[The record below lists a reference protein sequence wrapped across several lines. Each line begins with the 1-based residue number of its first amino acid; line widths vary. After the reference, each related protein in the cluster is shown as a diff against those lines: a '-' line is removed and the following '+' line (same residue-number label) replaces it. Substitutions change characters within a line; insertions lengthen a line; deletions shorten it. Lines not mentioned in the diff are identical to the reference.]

1 MIDCKDEDHINGV
14 EEIDD
19 NPTFQLIN
27 GVEDLDLEDNPNF
40 QHINGVEEIDD
51 KLRKLFVGGLSEHT
65 TEETSKD
72 YFSQYG
78 EVENINILRYD
89 DGKSRKFGFVTYA
102 NNDAAKNCLTE
113 KKQKNHRLDEKEI
126 EVKRAMPRGNKDK
139 NASLKTHKIFVGG
152 LDTDVDEETIKSYF
166 EETFGATVTKVDFIK
181 EKKQEGKEQ
190 KRRRFCF
197 LTLDDTDLVDELCI
211 RHFHEVAGTRVEV
224 KKAEPKGSRQR
235 YYGGYYDYGYGPY
248 NDYHGGYGGGYG
260 GGPDY
265 YNGGYG
271 YGYGPGYGYGGYQ
284 DYPPQYYNG
293 SGGRGGNTR
302 VGNSRPRTNNPGR
315 GGPQQPRKGSN
326 Y

>member
-1 MIDCKDEDHINGV
+1 MIDSKDV
-14 EEIDD
+14 EH
-19 NPTFQLIN
+19 T
-27 GVEDLDLEDNPNF
+27 
-40 QHINGVEEIDD
+40 NGVEEIDD
-51 KLRKLFVGGLSEHT
+51 KLRKLFVGGLSEDT
-65 TEETSKD
+65 TEDSSKE
-72 YFSQYG
+72 YFSKFG

-102 NNDAAKNCLTE
+102 SDDAAKSCLEE
-113 KKQKNHRLDEKEI
+113 KKMKSHKLDEKDI
-126 EVKRAMPRGNKDK
+126 EVKRAMPRGNKDR

-152 LDTDVDEETIKSYF
+152 LDTDVDEDTIKSYF
-166 EETFGATVTKVDFIK
+166 EDTFGATVTKVDFIK

-248 NDYHGGYGGGYG
+248 GGGQDYGNYYHGGPDYYGGGGGYGGYGYGPQNGGGYGYGGGY
-260 GGPDY
+260 
-265 YNGGYG
+265 
-271 YGYGPGYGYGGYQ
+271 
-284 DYPPQYYNG
+284 DYPPNNHYNNNYN
-293 SGGRGGNTR
+293 R
-302 VGNSRPRTNNPGR
+302 GNSRGGSRRNNSR
-315 GGPQQPRKGSN
+315 GGGGGGDRGLPQGGAPQQPRKTSN

>member
-1 MIDCKDEDHINGV
+1 MIDSKDV
-14 EEIDD
+14 E
-19 NPTFQLIN
+19 
-27 GVEDLDLEDNPNF
+27 
-40 QHINGVEEIDD
+40 HSNGVEEIDD
-51 KLRKLFVGGLSEHT
+51 KLRKLFVGGLSEDT
-65 TEETSKD
+65 TEDSSKA
-72 YFSQYG
+72 YFSKFG

-89 DGKSRKFGFVTYA
+89 DGKSRKFGFVTYV
-102 NNDAAKNCLTE
+102 NDDAAKNCLEE
-113 KKQKNHRLDEKEI
+113 KKMKSHKLDDKDI
-126 EVKRAMPRGNKDK
+126 EVKRAMPRGNKDR

-166 EETFGATVTKVDFIK
+166 EDTFGATVTKVDFIK

-248 NDYHGGYGGGYG
+248 GGGHDYG
-260 GGPDY
+260 NYYHSPDY

-271 YGYGPGYGYGGYQ
+271 GYGYGPNNGYGYGGGCY
-284 DYPPQYYNG
+284 DYPPNHHYNNYQ
-293 SGGRGGNTR
+293 R
-302 VGNSRPRTNNPGR
+302 GNSRGSSRRNNNR
-315 GGPQQPRKGSN
+315 GGSGDRGMPQGGAPQQPRKTSN

>member
-1 MIDCKDEDHINGV
+1 MIDCKDAE
-14 EEIDD
+14 
-19 NPTFQLIN
+19 
-27 GVEDLDLEDNPNF
+27 
-40 QHINGVEEIDD
+40 HINGVEEIDD
-51 KLRKLFVGGLSEHT
+51 KLRKLFVGGLSENT
-65 TEETSKD
+65 TEESSKE
-72 YFSQYG
+72 YFTQYG
-78 EVENINILRYD
+78 VVENINILRYD
-89 DGKSRKFGFVTYA
+89 DGKSRKFGFVTYSS
-102 NNDAAKNCLTE
+102 NEAAKDCLSE
-113 KKQKNHRLDEKEI
+113 KKIRNHKLDDKEI

-166 EETFGATVTKVDFIK
+166 EDNYGATVTKVDFIK

-248 NDYHGGYGGGYG
+248 NDYHGYYN
-260 GGPDY
+260 GPDY
-265 YNGGYG
+265 YNGSYG
-271 YGYGPGYGYGGYQ
+271 YGYGPGYGYGGY
-284 DYPPQYYNG
+284 DYPPQYYN
-293 SGGRGGNTR
+293 SNGRGSSRGSN
-302 VGNSRPRTNNPGR
+302 NPRPRTNNTNR
-315 GGPQQPRKGSN
+315 AGPPQPRKASN

>member
-1 MIDCKDEDHINGV
+1 MIDEKDAEHINGV
-14 EEIDD
+14 D
-19 NPTFQLIN
+19 
-27 GVEDLDLEDNPNF
+27 
-40 QHINGVEEIDD
+40 EIDD
-51 KLRKLFVGGLSEHT
+51 KLRKLFVGGLSENT
-65 TEETSKD
+65 TEDSGRA
-72 YFSQYG
+72 YFSQFG

-102 NNDAAKNCLTE
+102 SDDAAKNCLHE
-113 KKQKNHRLDEKEI
+113 KKNKNHALDEKEI

-166 EETFGATVTKVDFIK
+166 EDNYGATVTKVDFIK

-248 NDYHGGYGGGYG
+248 PEYGAAPGYYP
-260 GGPDY
+260 GPPEY
-265 YNGGYG
+265 YNSGYG
-271 YGYGPGYGYGGYQ
+271 YGYGPHHGYGYGAGGGY
-284 DYPPQYYNG
+284 DYHPNNYYG
-293 SGGRGGNTR
+293 SPGGRGSSRG
-302 VGNSRPRTNNPGR
+302 GNSTPGGRR
-315 GGPQQPRKGSN
+315 GGTTNPRGGAPPPHAQQPRKASN

>member
-1 MIDCKDEDHINGV
+1 MIDCKDEDHIN
-14 EEIDD
+14 
-19 NPTFQLIN
+19 
-27 GVEDLDLEDNPNF
+27 
-40 QHINGVEEIDD
+40 NGVEEIDD

-65 TEETSKD
+65 TEESSKD

-89 DGKSRKFGFVTYA
+89 DGKSRKFGFVTYVS
-102 NNDAAKNCLTE
+102 NDAAKNCLTE
-113 KKQKNHRLDEKEI
+113 KKSRNHRLDEKEI

-166 EETFGATVTKVDFIK
+166 EDNFGATVTKVDFIK

-248 NDYHGGYGGGYG
+248 NDYHGYYN
-260 GGPDY
+260 GPEY

-271 YGYGPGYGYGGYQ
+271 YGYGPGYGYGGY

-293 SGGRGGNTR
+293 GSGRGGNTR
-302 VGNSRPRTNNPGR
+302 VGNSRPRTNNPSR

>member
-1 MIDCKDEDHINGV
+1 MIDCKDEEHIN
-14 EEIDD
+14 
-19 NPTFQLIN
+19 
-27 GVEDLDLEDNPNF
+27 
-40 QHINGVEEIDD
+40 NGVEEIDD

-65 TEETSKD
+65 TEESSKN

-113 KKQKNHRLDEKEI
+113 KKLKNHRLDEKEI

-166 EETFGATVTKVDFIK
+166 EDNFGATVTKVDFIK

-248 NDYHGGYGGGYG
+248 NDYHGYYN
-260 GGPDY
+260 GPDY

-271 YGYGPGYGYGGYQ
+271 YGYGPGYGYGGY

-293 SGGRGGNTR
+293 GNGGRVNSR
-302 VGNSRPRTNNPGR
+302 ANNSRPRTNNPNR

>member
-1 MIDCKDEDHINGV
+1 MIDCKDE
-14 EEIDD
+14 E
-19 NPTFQLIN
+19 
-27 GVEDLDLEDNPNF
+27 
-40 QHINGVEEIDD
+40 HINGVEEIDD

-65 TEETSKD
+65 TEESSKD

-166 EETFGATVTKVDFIK
+166 EDNFGATVTKVDFIK

-248 NDYHGGYGGGYG
+248 NDYHGYYN
-260 GGPDY
+260 GPDY

-271 YGYGPGYGYGGYQ
+271 YGYGPGYGYGGY
-284 DYPPQYYNG
+284 DYPPQYYGG
-293 SGGRGGNTR
+293 SGRGGNTR
-302 VGNSRPRTNNPGR
+302 VGNSRPRTNNPSR

>member
-1 MIDCKDEDHINGV
+1 MIDCKDAE
-14 EEIDD
+14 
-19 NPTFQLIN
+19 
-27 GVEDLDLEDNPNF
+27 
-40 QHINGVEEIDD
+40 HINGVEEIDD
-51 KLRKLFVGGLSEHT
+51 KLRKLFVGGLSENT
-65 TEETSKD
+65 TEESSKQ
-72 YFSQYG
+72 YFTQYG

-89 DGKSRKFGFVTYA
+89 DGKSRKFGFVTYSS
-102 NNDAAKNCLTE
+102 NEAAKNCLSE
-113 KKQKNHRLDEKEI
+113 KKLKNHKLDEKEI

-166 EETFGATVTKVDFIK
+166 EDNFGATVTKVDFIK

-248 NDYHGGYGGGYG
+248 NDYHGSYYN
-260 GGPDY
+260 GPDY
-265 YNGGYG
+265 YNGSYG
-271 YGYGPGYGYGGYQ
+271 YGYGPGYGYGGY

-293 SGGRGGNTR
+293 NSRGNNRGGN
-302 VGNSRPRTNNPGR
+302 NPRPRANNTNR
-315 GGPQQPRKGSN
+315 AGPPQARKASN